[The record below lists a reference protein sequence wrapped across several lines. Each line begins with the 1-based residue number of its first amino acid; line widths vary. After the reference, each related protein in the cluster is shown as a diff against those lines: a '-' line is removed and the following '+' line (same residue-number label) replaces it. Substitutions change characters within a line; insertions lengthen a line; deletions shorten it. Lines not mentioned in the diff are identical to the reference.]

1 MPPHNHHQEPVVNLS
16 ERRRVVAPAYVAIA
30 ILAAAVGWGMA
41 YRGLIGADADHEERL
56 KKVEVQVDA
65 LPAIQ
70 KSVGE
75 VQRDISWLVKLE
87 EQRERREGR
96 LTAKP

>member
-1 MPPHNHHQEPVVNLS
+1 MPPHNHNREPAVNLS
-16 ERRRVVAPAYVAIA
+16 DRRRIVAPTYVAIA
-30 ILAAAVGWGMA
+30 ILAAAVSWGMA
-41 YRGLIGADADHEERL
+41 YRGLIGADSQHEERL

-75 VQRDISWLVKLE
+75 MQRDISWLVKLE